1 MECNMPGFPVL
12 HYLQDLLKF
21 MSIESVMLSNQL
33 ILCHPLLLLHS
44 TFPSFRVFSNE
55 LALSIYICA
64 AAAAAKSLQPR
75 PTLRNPID
83 GSPPGY
89 AVPEIL
95 QARTLECFQI
105 PLYKDFTI
113 LEEVCLFEK
122 LLKWFYGSSRVKNHW
137 FNLFFYCCCLICFG
151 FVVVVTDAKS

>member
-1 MECNMPGFPVL
+1 MDCNMPGFPVL
-12 HYLQDLLKF
+12 HRLQDLLKF

-64 AAAAAKSLQPR
+64 AAAAKSLQPC
-75 PTLRNPID
+75 PTLHDPID
-83 GSPPGY
+83 GSPPGS

-95 QARTLECFQI
+95 QARTLECSQI

-122 LLKWFYGSSRVKNHW
+122 LPK
-137 FNLFFYCCCLICFG
+137 
-151 FVVVVTDAKS
+151 

>member
-1 MECNMPGFPVL
+1 MPGFPVL

-122 LLKWFYGSSRVKNHW
+122 LLK
-137 FNLFFYCCCLICFG
+137 
-151 FVVVVTDAKS
+151 